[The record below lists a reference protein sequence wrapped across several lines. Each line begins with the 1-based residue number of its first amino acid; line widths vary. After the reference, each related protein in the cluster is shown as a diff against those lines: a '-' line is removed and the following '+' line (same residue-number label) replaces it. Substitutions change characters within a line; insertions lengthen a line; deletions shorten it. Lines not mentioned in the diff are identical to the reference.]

1 MDDAMDAQDAERYV
15 FSKYM
20 VLRERLPGE
29 EVRFMER
36 AVNITVAK
44 VARIFECRNCGR
56 CCDEKYGVMLNRL
69 DIARMSE
76 ALGISQNK
84 FVEMFVVEVDGVPHI
99 AVSKMCSFREG
110 GLCKLY
116 AHRPQA
122 CKDYPV
128 KSLLT
133 RAALFVALY
142 DGCND
147 IPVLVPEHNRL
158 AAARTTFPFGTY
170 PLSANRLFGFALRR
184 ALPGHLLRPF
194 ALCSSHPRRID
205 GSSASPFEY
214 SRYSA
219 SFSAP
224 CFLFM

>member
-142 DGCND
+142 DGC
-147 IPVLVPEHNRL
+147 LL
-158 AAARTTFPFGTY
+158 
-170 PLSANRLFGFALRR
+170 
-184 ALPGHLLRPF
+184 LLRG
-194 ALCSSHPRRID
+194 ALLPPSVALAWLSLPRSSLQQTHPD
-205 GSSASPFEY
+205 HF
-214 SRYSA
+214 
-219 SFSAP
+219 
-224 CFLFM
+224 FLALE

>member
-147 IPVLVPEHNRL
+147 IPVLNPIICPAYRDLEDSIYEIL
-158 AAARTTFPFGTY
+158 FDTF
-170 PLSANRLFGFALRR
+170 
-184 ALPGHLLRPF
+184 
-194 ALCSSHPRRID
+194 RRIHRRIIQIIAIVTD
-205 GSSASPFEY
+205 YMSCRFGG
-214 SRYSA
+214 RV
-219 SFSAP
+219 
-224 CFLFM
+224 C